1 MDSQVNPPQ
10 VTYVAEDEISISE
23 LIGKLWAKRGL
34 IVFLPL
40 IFAGL
45 TIAGLLLSKIS
56 TGDSVSYYL
65 ELTGI
70 EKGAYPNGADFSPQ
84 DLLNPEVLSRL
95 AEQFNIEQTSDVAEH
110 VSVTY
115 GTPLSIGVIKAY
127 QAALSANSKARPEEI
142 EQINQRYSEQIQD
155 AARRG
160 LSITVD
166 YVALGIDQT
175 TGMQLARKLPALW
188 SEVFSKRFQIF
199 LDTGI
204 ASLSINSGDADIRT
218 TVGVIEIDS
227 RLRAIKKG
235 TDILLNDG
243 RLKSLRTADGVS
255 PADLAARIDDF
266 RRIYFEPIYSSSFSA
281 DDALALVYR
290 RDMELEI
297 EQLDTELTELTARIE
312 TIKELQRNDRG
323 TSDASGQN
331 AGGSQMQIQ
340 GDALGQLVSLSQQA
354 SLSEYLQDSFN
365 TRLER
370 VNAKSELE
378 SQLKKMGGGAQTAGK
393 PFALSEAFALEST
406 ARYGRIERDYRNLL
420 GAAQSTQERE
430 APTLYTITTM
440 PASSQALFQRRDALF
455 IALAIALGAM
465 LAIVIVLLWPQQKNI
480 VAN

>member
-10 VTYVAEDEISISE
+10 DTYVAEDEISISE

-56 TGDSVSYYL
+56 AGDSVSYYL

-70 EKGAYPNGADFSPQ
+70 EKGTYPNGADFSPQ
-84 DLLNPEVLSRL
+84 DLLNPEVVSRL
-95 AEQFNIEQTSDVAEH
+95 AEQFNIEQTSDVAQH

-127 QAALSANSKARPEEI
+127 QAALSANSKAGPEEI
-142 EQINQRYSEQIQD
+142 EQINQRYRERIED
-155 AARRG
+155 AAQRG

-255 PADLAARIDDF
+255 SADLEARIDDF
-266 RRIYFEPIYSSSFSA
+266 RRIYFEPIYSSSFSSN
-281 DDALALVYR
+281 DSLALVYR

-323 TSDASGQN
+323 TSDASGKN

-370 VNAKSELE
+370 VNTKAELE
-378 SQLKKMGGGAQTAGK
+378 SQLKKMGGAAQTASR
-393 PFALSEAFALEST
+393 PFALSEEFMAESKN
-406 ARYGRIERDYRNLL
+406 RYDTIERDYRNLL
-420 GAAQSTQERE
+420 GAAQTTAERE
-430 APTLYTITTM
+430 IPVLYRVTSVVT
-440 PASSQALFQRRDALF
+440 SDEKLLEKRDLLF
-455 IALAIALGAM
+455 IALALALGGM
-465 LAIVIVLLWPQQKNI
+465 LAIIIALLLPPK
-480 VAN
+480 ADAA

>member
-10 VTYVAEDEISISE
+10 DTYVAEDEISISE

-65 ELTGI
+65 ELTGT
-70 EKGAYPNGADFSPQ
+70 EKGTYPNGADFSPQ
-84 DLLNPEVLSRL
+84 DLLNPEVVSRL
-95 AEQFNIEQTSDVAEH
+95 AEQFNIEQTSDVAQH

-255 PADLAARIDDF
+255 PADLEARIDDF
-266 RRIYFEPIYSSSFSA
+266 RRIYFEPIYSSSFSSN
-281 DDALALVYR
+281 DSLALVYR

-370 VNAKSELE
+370 VNAKAELE
-378 SQLKKMGGGAQTAGK
+378 SQLKKMGGAAQTTSR
-393 PFALSEAFALEST
+393 PFALSEEFMAESKD
-406 ARYGRIERDYRNLL
+406 RYDTIERDYRNLL
-420 GAAQSTQERE
+420 GAAQTTAERE
-430 APTLYTITTM
+430 IPVLYRVTSVV
-440 PASSQALFQRRDALF
+440 ASDEKLLEKRDLLF
-455 IALAIALGAM
+455 IALALALGGM
-465 LAIVIVLLWPQQKNI
+465 LAIIIALLLPPK
-480 VAN
+480 ADAA

>member
-10 VTYVAEDEISISE
+10 DTYVAEDEISISE

-70 EKGAYPNGADFSPQ
+70 EKGTYPNGADFSPQ
-84 DLLNPEVLSRL
+84 DLLNPEVVSRL
-95 AEQFNIEQTSDVAEH
+95 AEQFNIEQTSDVAQH

-127 QAALSANSKARPEEI
+127 QAALSANSKAGPEEI
-142 EQINQRYSEQIQD
+142 EQINQRYRERIED
-155 AARRG
+155 AAQRG

-255 PADLAARIDDF
+255 SADLEARIDDF
-266 RRIYFEPIYSSSFSA
+266 RRIYFEPIYSSSFSSN
-281 DDALALVYR
+281 DSLALVYR

-331 AGGSQMQIQ
+331 AGGSQMQIS

-370 VNAKSELE
+370 VNAKAELE
-378 SQLKKMGGGAQTAGK
+378 SQLKKMGGAAQTASR
-393 PFALSEAFALEST
+393 PFALSEEFMAESKD
-406 ARYGRIERDYRNLL
+406 RYDTIERDYRNLL
-420 GAAQSTQERE
+420 GAAQTTAERE
-430 APTLYTITTM
+430 IPVLYRVTSVV
-440 PASSQALFQRRDALF
+440 ASDEKLLEKRDLLF
-455 IALAIALGAM
+455 IALALALGGM
-465 LAIVIVLLWPQQKNI
+465 LAIIIALLLPPK
-480 VAN
+480 ADAA

>member
-10 VTYVAEDEISISE
+10 DTYVAEDEISISE

-84 DLLNPEVLSRL
+84 DLLNPEVVSRL
-95 AEQFNIEQTSDVAEH
+95 AEQFNIEQTSDVAQH

-127 QAALSANSKARPEEI
+127 QAALSANSKAGPEEI
-142 EQINQRYSEQIQD
+142 EQINQRYRERIED
-155 AARRG
+155 AAQRG

-255 PADLAARIDDF
+255 PADLEARIDDF
-266 RRIYFEPIYSSSFSA
+266 RRIYFEPIYSSSFSSN
-281 DDALALVYR
+281 DSLALVYR

-370 VNAKSELE
+370 VNAKAELE
-378 SQLKKMGGGAQTAGK
+378 SQLKKMGGAAQTTSR
-393 PFALSEAFALEST
+393 PFALSEEFMAESKD
-406 ARYGRIERDYRNLL
+406 RYDTIERDYRNLL
-420 GAAQSTQERE
+420 GAAQTTAERE
-430 APTLYTITTM
+430 IPVLYRVTSVV
-440 PASSQALFQRRDALF
+440 ASDEKLLEKRDLLF
-455 IALAIALGAM
+455 IALALALGGM
-465 LAIVIVLLWPQQKNI
+465 LAIIIALLLPPK
-480 VAN
+480 ADAA

>member
-10 VTYVAEDEISISE
+10 DTYVAEDEISISE

-65 ELTGI
+65 ELTGT
-70 EKGAYPNGADFSPQ
+70 EKGTYPNGADFSPQ
-84 DLLNPEVLSRL
+84 DLLNPEVVSRL
-95 AEQFNIEQTSDVAEH
+95 AEQFNIEQTSDVAQH

-127 QAALSANSKARPEEI
+127 QAALSANSKAGPEEI
-142 EQINQRYSEQIQD
+142 EQINQRYRERIED
-155 AARRG
+155 AAQRG

-255 PADLAARIDDF
+255 PADLEARIDDF
-266 RRIYFEPIYSSSFSA
+266 RRIYFEPIYSSSFSSN
-281 DDALALVYR
+281 DSLALVYR

-323 TSDASGQN
+323 YQ
-331 AGGSQMQIQ
+331 
-340 GDALGQLVSLSQQA
+340 
-354 SLSEYLQDSFN
+354 
-365 TRLER
+365 
-370 VNAKSELE
+370 
-378 SQLKKMGGGAQTAGK
+378 
-393 PFALSEAFALEST
+393 
-406 ARYGRIERDYRNLL
+406 
-420 GAAQSTQERE
+420 
-430 APTLYTITTM
+430 
-440 PASSQALFQRRDALF
+440 
-455 IALAIALGAM
+455 
-465 LAIVIVLLWPQQKNI
+465 
-480 VAN
+480 

>member
-10 VTYVAEDEISISE
+10 DTYVAEDEISISE

-65 ELTGI
+65 ELTGT
-70 EKGAYPNGADFSPQ
+70 EKGTYPNGADFSPQ
-84 DLLNPEVLSRL
+84 DLLNPEVVSRL
-95 AEQFNIEQTSDVAEH
+95 AEQFNIEQTSDVAQH

-127 QAALSANSKARPEEI
+127 QAALSANSKAGPEEI
-142 EQINQRYSEQIQD
+142 EQINQRYRERIED
-155 AARRG
+155 AAQRG

-255 PADLAARIDDF
+255 PADLEARIDDF
-266 RRIYFEPIYSSSFSA
+266 RRIYFEPIYSSSFSSN
-281 DDALALVYR
+281 DSLALVYR

-370 VNAKSELE
+370 VNAKAELE
-378 SQLKKMGGGAQTAGK
+378 SQLKKMGGAAQTTSR
-393 PFALSEAFALEST
+393 PFALSEEFMAESKD
-406 ARYGRIERDYRNLL
+406 RYDTIERDYRNLL
-420 GAAQSTQERE
+420 GAAQTTAERE
-430 APTLYTITTM
+430 IPVLYRVTSVV
-440 PASSQALFQRRDALF
+440 ASDEKLLEKRDLLF
-455 IALAIALGAM
+455 IALALALGGM
-465 LAIVIVLLWPQQKNI
+465 LAIIIALLLPPK
-480 VAN
+480 ADAA

>member
-10 VTYVAEDEISISE
+10 DTYVAEDEISISE

-65 ELTGI
+65 ELTGT
-70 EKGAYPNGADFSPQ
+70 EKGTYPNGADFSPQ
-84 DLLNPEVLSRL
+84 DLLNPEVVSRL
-95 AEQFNIEQTSDVAEH
+95 AEQFNIEQTSDVAQH

-127 QAALSANSKARPEEI
+127 QAALSANSKAGPEEI
-142 EQINQRYSEQIQD
+142 EQINQRYREQIQD

-160 LSITVD
+160 LSVTVD

-255 PADLAARIDDF
+255 PADLEARIDDF
-266 RRIYFEPIYSSSFSA
+266 RRIYFEPIYSSSFSSN
-281 DDALALVYR
+281 DSLALVYR

-370 VNAKSELE
+370 VNAKAELE
-378 SQLKKMGGGAQTAGK
+378 SQLKKMGGAAQTTSR
-393 PFALSEAFALEST
+393 PFALSEEFMAESKD
-406 ARYGRIERDYRNLL
+406 RYDTIERDYRNLL
-420 GAAQSTQERE
+420 GAAQTTAERE
-430 APTLYTITTM
+430 IPVLYRVTSVV
-440 PASSQALFQRRDALF
+440 ASDEKLLEKRDLLF
-455 IALAIALGAM
+455 IALALALGGM
-465 LAIVIVLLWPQQKNI
+465 LAIIIALLLPPK
-480 VAN
+480 ADAA

>member
-1 MDSQVNPPQ
+1 MDRRTPSEPQ
-10 VTYVAEDEISISE
+10 FDNTFNDEISISE

-70 EKGAYPNGADFSPQ
+70 EKGTYPNGADFSPQ
-84 DLLNPEVLSRL
+84 DLLNPEVVSRL
-95 AEQFNIEQTSDVAEH
+95 AEQFNIEQTSDVAQH

-127 QAALSANSKARPEEI
+127 QAALSANSKAGPEEI
-142 EQINQRYSEQIQD
+142 EQINQRYRERIED
-155 AARRG
+155 AAQRG

-255 PADLAARIDDF
+255 SADLEARIDDF
-266 RRIYFEPIYSSSFSA
+266 RRIYFEPIYSSSFSSN
-281 DDALALVYR
+281 DSLALVYR

-331 AGGSQMQIQ
+331 AGGSQMQIS

-370 VNAKSELE
+370 VNAKAELE
-378 SQLKKMGGGAQTAGK
+378 SQLKKMGGAAQTASR
-393 PFALSEAFALEST
+393 PFALSEEFMAESKD
-406 ARYGRIERDYRNLL
+406 RYDTIERDYRNLL
-420 GAAQSTQERE
+420 GAAQTTAERE
-430 APTLYTITTM
+430 IPVLYRVTSVV
-440 PASSQALFQRRDALF
+440 ASDEKLLEKRDLLF
-455 IALAIALGAM
+455 IALALALGGM
-465 LAIVIVLLWPQQKNI
+465 LAIIIALLLPPK
-480 VAN
+480 ADAA

>member
-1 MDSQVNPPQ
+1 MDRRTPSEPQ
-10 VTYVAEDEISISE
+10 FDNAFNDEISISE

-127 QAALSANSKARPEEI
+127 QAALSANSKAGPEEI
-142 EQINQRYSEQIQD
+142 EQINQRYREQIQD

-160 LSITVD
+160 LSVTVD

-235 TDILLNDG
+235 TNILLNDG

-370 VNAKSELE
+370 VNAKAELE

-393 PFALSEAFALEST
+393 PFTLSEDFMMDSYQRYATIQSNYKALLS
-406 ARYGRIERDYRNLL
+406 
-420 GAAQSTQERE
+420 AAQTTAERE
-430 APTLYTITTM
+430 IPALYRVTSAV
-440 PASSQALFQRRDALF
+440 ASDEKLLEKRDLLF
-455 IALAIALGAM
+455 IALALALGGM
-465 LAIVIVLLWPQQKNI
+465 LAIIIALLLPPK
-480 VAN
+480 ADAA

>member
-10 VTYVAEDEISISE
+10 DTYVAEDEISISE

-65 ELTGI
+65 ELTGT
-70 EKGAYPNGADFSPQ
+70 EKGTYPNGADFSPQ
-84 DLLNPEVLSRL
+84 DLLNPEVVSRL
-95 AEQFNIEQTSDVAEH
+95 AEQFNIEQTSDVAQH

-127 QAALSANSKARPEEI
+127 QAALSANSKAGPEEI
-142 EQINQRYSEQIQD
+142 EQINQRYRERIED
-155 AARRG
+155 AAQRG

-255 PADLAARIDDF
+255 PADLEARIDDF

-370 VNAKSELE
+370 VNAKAELE
-378 SQLKKMGGGAQTAGK
+378 SQLKKMGGAAQTTSR
-393 PFALSEAFALEST
+393 PFALSEEFMAESKD
-406 ARYGRIERDYRNLL
+406 RYDTIERDYRNLL
-420 GAAQSTQERE
+420 GAAQTTAERE
-430 APTLYTITTM
+430 IPVLYRVTSVV
-440 PASSQALFQRRDALF
+440 ASDEKLLEKRDLLF
-455 IALAIALGAM
+455 IALALALGGM
-465 LAIVIVLLWPQQKNI
+465 LAIIIALLLPPK
-480 VAN
+480 ADAA